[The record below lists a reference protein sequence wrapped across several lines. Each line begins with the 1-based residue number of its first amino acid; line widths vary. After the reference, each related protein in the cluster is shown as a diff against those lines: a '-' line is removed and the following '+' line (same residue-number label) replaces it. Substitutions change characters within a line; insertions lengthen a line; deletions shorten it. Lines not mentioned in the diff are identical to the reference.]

1 MPPKSNWSTLEVT
14 LMPRFFSSSI
24 QSLVADRWARLA
36 LTAPALWI
44 APP

>member
-1 MPPKSNWSTLEVT
+1 
-14 LMPRFFSSSI
+14 MPRFFSSSI
-24 QSLVADRWARLA
+24 QSLVAERCERRA